1 MSKAEQRALE
11 AYPVKSVPYYG
22 LTVNAVT
29 NMDANE
35 KNRSVFQFGYEQAE
49 KDLIE
54 RAIAWLKEHANDYIV
69 DLTPTYPDAP
79 VNIIV
84 GGKCWDDLKEYLEE
98 EK

>member
-1 MSKAEQRALE
+1 MSKGEPLFRGKDAIA
-11 AYPVKSVPYYG
+11 AAFSNYYVDSYEDKWE
-22 LTVNAVT
+22 LLYDAVC
-29 NMDANE
+29 E
-35 KNRSVFQFGYEQAE
+35 GYEQAE
-49 KDLIE
+49 KATIE

-79 VNIIV
+79 VDIIV